1 MSDADFIKQYQE
13 MKFNI
18 IKECCEYFSKK
29 YELNE
34 YYKEFNIEEDIEH
47 LCEKIIFL
55 KLNKLSN
62 KARGGKKKN
71 NDPNQPK
78 KPKSSYFC
86 FLDKHR
92 NDVKEENPNYT
103 IGDISKLLG
112 NIWSGLE
119 SYEKKPYEEEALKDK
134 EKYKNEIKK
143 YNKI

>member
-13 MKFNI
+13 MKFNT

-47 LCEKIIFL
+47 LCEKIISV
-55 KLNKLSN
+55 KLNKLSS
-62 KARGGKKKN
+62 KSKKKN

-78 KPKSSYFC
+78 KPKSAYFC

-134 EKYKNEIKK
+134 ERYKNEMEKYKK
-143 YNKI
+143 I